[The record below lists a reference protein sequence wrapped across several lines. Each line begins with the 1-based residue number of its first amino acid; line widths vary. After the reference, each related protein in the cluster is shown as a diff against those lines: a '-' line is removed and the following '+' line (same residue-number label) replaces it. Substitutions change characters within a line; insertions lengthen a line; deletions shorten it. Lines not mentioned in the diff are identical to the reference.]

1 MGSSPVPPGFLFPA
15 MTKTEI
21 CNLALTKIGQKTLS
35 SIDDPND
42 KNARLCA
49 IHYAQA
55 LDELLRAG
63 FWSFAK
69 KAAKLTADITAANSY
84 PRTVSGINAAAVGS
98 WIFSSVIS
106 GRPSF
111 VLPGLAGSRISWNGT
126 LWRIY
131 DGANFLFTSAEDVAG
146 PELVTTWTRGASG
159 TGSPL
164 VTTTFPDEIH
174 PWEKSYA
181 LPPDF
186 LKLRKVSTNDGL
198 KLDRFD
204 LRRVNVRRSILANAD
219 PIRILYIYRNDT
231 PGDYDPSFIAAL
243 VTLLASKLARAISGS
258 DELESTLLQ
267 RFETLDLPKARTDD
281 GHDVESDENH
291 PLQDLLDGDLIGRRG
306 TAWDE
311 DY

>member
-1 MGSSPVPPGFLFPA
+1 MGSSPVPPGFHFPA

-21 CNLALTKIGQKTLS
+21 SNLALAKIGQKTIG

-49 IHYAQA
+49 LHYAQA

-69 KAAKLTADITAANSY
+69 KGIKLTADVTAVNSY
-84 PRTVSGINAAAVGS
+84 VRTVAGINAAACGDWVY
-98 WIFSSVIS
+98 SSTVS
-106 GRPSF
+106 GRPAF
-111 VLPGLAGSRISWNGT
+111 ALPGLASSLMSWNGT

-131 DGANFLFTSAEDVAG
+131 DGTDYLFTSTDDVAG
-146 PELVTTWTRGASG
+146 PELVTTWTAGTAG
-159 TGSPL
+159 TGSPV
-164 VTTTFPDEIH
+164 VTSTFPDEIH
-174 PWEKSYA
+174 PWEKAYA
-181 LPPDF
+181 LPTDF
-186 LKLRKVSTNDGL
+186 LKLRKVTTNDGL
-198 KLDRFD
+198 KVDKFD
-204 LRRVNVRRSILANAD
+204 LRRVNARRSILADAD
-219 PIRILYIYRNDT
+219 PIRLLYVYRNDT

-258 DELESTLLQ
+258 DELETTLLQ
-267 RFETLDLPKARTDD
+267 RFESLDLPKARTDD
-281 GHDVESDENH
+281 GHDVDSDENH

>member
-1 MGSSPVPPGFLFPA
+1 

-21 CNLALTKIGQKTLS
+21 CNLALTKIGQKTIS

-69 KAAKLTADITAANSY
+69 KGAKLAADTTAVASY
-84 PRTVSGINAAAVGS
+84 PREVSGINDAAVGS
-98 WIFSSVIS
+98 WLADGIYNGRVSFS
-106 GRPSF
+106 
-111 VLPGLAGSRISWNGT
+111 LPGLSGSKIFWNLSDQWEINDGT
-126 LWRIY
+126 N
-131 DGANFLFTSAEDVAG
+131 DLFTSADDVEA
-146 PELVTTWTRGASG
+146 PELVTTWTATVDG
-159 TGSPL
+159 TGTPV

-174 PWEKSYA
+174 PWEKAYP
-181 LPPDF
+181 LPADF
-186 LKLRKVSTNDGL
+186 LKLRKVTTNDGL
-198 KLDRFD
+198 KVDRFD
-204 LRRVNVRRSILANAD
+204 MRRVNARRSILANAD
-219 PIRILYIYRNDT
+219 PIRILYVYRNDT

-243 VTLLASKLARAISGS
+243 VTLVASKLARAISGS
-258 DELESTLLQ
+258 DELETTLLQ
-267 RFETLDLPKARTDD
+267 RYESLDLPKARTDD

-291 PLQDLLDGDLIGRRG
+291 PLQELLDGDLIGRRG

-311 DY
+311 EC